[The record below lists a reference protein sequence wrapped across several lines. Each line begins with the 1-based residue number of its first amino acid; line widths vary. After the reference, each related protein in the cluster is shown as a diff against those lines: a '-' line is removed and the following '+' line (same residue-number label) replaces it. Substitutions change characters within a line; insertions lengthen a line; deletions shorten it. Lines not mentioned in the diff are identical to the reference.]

1 MNFQF
6 MGHFNPNELSTSL
19 LSTSTIESVFE
30 LFAIRISRSPTN
42 FMYVNLS
49 IRLIS
54 EDELQ
59 TFIDKFNNRQN
70 CRLSFQNDV
79 ILIMIFNINNNNES
93 KPHMFSIDCNMRYGL
108 YSDMKF
114 DIDDNDF
121 ERMKV
126 MFNSMMDYQ
135 IMINGYYDLL
145 CEQEA
150 NEQQQDNLGN
160 YITNQNQNYQD

>member
-6 MGHFNPNELSTSL
+6 MGHFDPNELSTSL
-19 LSTSTIESVFE
+19 LTTSTIESVFE

-79 ILIMIFNINNNNES
+79 ILIMIFNINNSNES
-93 KPHMFSIDCNMRYGL
+93 KPHLFSIDCNMRYGL

-135 IMINGYYDLL
+135 RMINRYYDLL
-145 CEQEA
+145 CEQEEQDSLNNYLA
-150 NEQQQDNLGN
+150 NP
-160 YITNQNQNYQD
+160 NQN